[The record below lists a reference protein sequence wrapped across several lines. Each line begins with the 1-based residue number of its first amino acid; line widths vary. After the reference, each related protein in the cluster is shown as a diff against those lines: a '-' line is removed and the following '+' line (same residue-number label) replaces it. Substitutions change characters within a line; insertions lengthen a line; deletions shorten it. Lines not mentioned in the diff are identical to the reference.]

1 MLACGFKQSFKRQQA
16 QGKACTGK
24 LLQISALYK
33 YNNNDNNRQNNKSVM
48 TTSEVTSECDGEVTT
63 QIVQISRVDN
73 LLGMA
78 AVKEMQTLANGKLKQ

>member
-73 LLGMA
+73 LGW
-78 AVKEMQTLANGKLKQ
+78 QQ